1 MEPRAYALT
10 TVDRV
15 RNIRLRI
22 EAEGFDDLFAN
33 LINAVSDYIE
43 GECNRRFMETEY
55 EELHT
60 IHSYGQTMLVLKNAP
75 VSEVTK
81 FEYRSGTKT
90 NPTWNDYDPDSWEL
104 LEGGESGIIETSGM
118 LEKYLRVSYTAG
130 YLIDW
135 ENEDDEESHTLPSD
149 LTDLAER
156 MVVKWYKR
164 REAEGKLTEG
174 FDGAQIAWRDDLNK
188 DDQATINRYRRIPVL
203 S

>member
-10 TVDRV
+10 TIDRV

-22 EAEGFDDLFAN
+22 ESDGFDDLFAN
-33 LINAVSDYIE
+33 LINAVSDFIE
-43 GECNRRFMETEY
+43 GECNRKFMETEY
-55 EELHT
+55 EESHT
-60 IHSYGQTMLVLKNAP
+60 IHTYGQKIIVLRHAP

-81 FEYRSGTKT
+81 IEYRSGTKI
-90 NPTWNDYDPDSWEL
+90 NPVWNIYDPNSWEL
-104 LEGGESGIIETSGM
+104 DEEAGIIETNGIF
-118 LEKYLRVSYTAG
+118 EKFLKVSYTAG

-135 ENEDDEESHTLPSD
+135 ENYDDEESHTLPSD
-149 LTDLAER
+149 ITDLAER
-156 MVVKWYKR
+156 IVVKWYKR
-164 REAEGKLTEG
+164 REAEGKLSEG